1 MLRNRRDACS
11 AEFVRIV
18 YRVILKNHSNPE
30 VFRFRGLRLVG
41 IFTRPAG
48 SKNKRFPAVLFLHGF
63 PGSEKN
69 VDIQRELMERGIAG
83 FSLHFAG
90 AWGSDGLYRF
100 TTLVPQA
107 LAALRF
113 MKSQPFV
120 DPRRV
125 GLFGFSMGGWV
136 AINAAVRAPALR
148 TVVAVCPA
156 GGPEMIT
163 PVMQAAINHLSRPLR
178 VGSTKALSRDFV
190 RAVRSN
196 DPAKSA
202 SRLKVPLLL
211 IHGENDDM
219 VSPAISRRIYQAAGE
234 RKKFVLARGGAHDF
248 LDRRDWLKRL
258 VSTWFK
264 KNL

>member
-1 MLRNRRDACS
+1 MKS
-11 AEFVRIV
+11 
-18 YRVILKNHSNPE
+18 HSSPD

-41 IFTRPAG
+41 VFTRPAG
-48 SKNKRFPAVLFLHGF
+48 PSNKRFPAVLFLHGF

-83 FSLHFAG
+83 FALHFSG
-90 AWGSDGLYRF
+90 AWGSEGRYRF

-113 MKSQPFV
+113 LKTRPFV

-125 GLFGFSMGGWV
+125 GIFGFSMGGWA
-136 AINAAVRAPALR
+136 AINTAARAPAVKA
-148 TVVAVCPA
+148 VVAVSPA

-163 PVMQAAINHLSRPLR
+163 PAMQSAINHLSSSLR
-178 VGSTKALSRDFV
+178 VGSTKALGRDFV
-190 RAVRSN
+190 KAVRSQ

-202 SRLKVPLLL
+202 AGLKTALLL
-211 IHGENDDM
+211 VHGEKDDI
-219 VSPAISRRIYQAAGE
+219 VSPAISRRIYQAAGK

-258 VSTWFK
+258 VSSWFE
-264 KNL
+264 KNLKN

>member
-1 MLRNRRDACS
+1 MPAPANLLES
-11 AEFVRIV
+11 IPG
-18 YRVILKNHSNPE
+18 VILKSHSNPE
-30 VFRFRGLRLVG
+30 VFRFHGLRLVG
-41 IFTRPAG
+41 VFTRPAG
-48 SKNKRFPAVLFLHGF
+48 PKNKRFPAVLFLHGF

-69 VDIQRELMERGIAG
+69 VDIQRELMERGVAG

-113 MKSQPFV
+113 MKSRPFV

-136 AINAAVRAPALR
+136 AINAAARAPAVR

-178 VGSTKALSRDFV
+178 VGSTKALGGDFV

-196 DPAKSA
+196 DPVKSA
-202 SRLKVPLLL
+202 ARLKAPLLL
-211 IHGENDDM
+211 VHGEKDEM
-219 VSPAISRRIYQAAGE
+219 VSPAVSRRIYQAAGE

-258 VSTWFK
+258 VAAWFK